1 MPAEDVAISDVLGS
15 QLQRERELEKFF
27 RTATPQSLKANLASM
42 PASAPEQLA
51 YLNIMLKVLNELDVQ
66 PVQVFSLLET
76 IRPVVYE
83 KFNILTSRFFGKA
96 ASFPQRV
103 QDLLNQA
110 VSLHSHM
117 AATYDSVVEEA
128 RAQGDKQAFIVG
140 TAIQRAMAD
149 KAHLLYC
156 YLQMYLPVP
165 QQTWKQFHKLY
176 KVATEYKLL
185 SQSVPDPM
193 VFPRKPLNLRQIYLY
208 AMMLGSS
215 NTQRLN
221 SADILVLS
229 EALKDWV
236 PLINLGD
243 KRIVD
248 AQHQLVINLEVGSP
262 PVFLEEVTNKLSPSL
277 VFLHTE
283 KFIAHIA
290 GLPKYRIRAGFD
302 EKVLEKPML
311 EQLILHWTEH
321 KQKSMDRV
329 PRNDK
334 VLITLGLPALHYY
347 MSGGAELQEIVG
359 RTALDDVE
367 PNGRLAYGDIP
378 REFSGLAFKPAEN
391 KLDRRKFHCEAVT
404 AVDESPGGYCLE
416 WPAVSA
422 GLKVGEIIGI
432 KDKLSPYWKIGEV
445 VWLNK
450 LDSSKISTGIST
462 ICSEAIPLVVKVP
475 KNSLSGKGGTTVL
488 ALLCPAD
495 RSLNRKES
503 IVLVPSMKLQMGE
516 KMRFTHLG
524 ASASS
529 QYALQLMQPVK
540 EHASC
545 IQFECAFILPDA

>member
-1 MPAEDVAISDVLGS
+1 MPSEDIAVSDVLGN

-27 RTATPQSLKANLASM
+27 RTATPQSLKANLAAM
-42 PASAPEQLA
+42 PPSAPEQLA

-66 PVQVFSLLET
+66 PVQIFSLLET

-96 ASFPQRV
+96 AAFPQRV

-110 VSLHSHM
+110 VSLQSHM

-128 RAQGDKQAFIVG
+128 RSQGDKQAFIVG

-156 YLQMYLPVP
+156 YLQLYLPVP
-165 QQTWKQFHKLY
+165 QQMWKQFHKLY
-176 KVATEYKLL
+176 KVAAEYKLL

-208 AMMLGSS
+208 AMMMGASD
-215 NTQRLN
+215 TQRMN

-243 KRIVD
+243 KRTTD
-248 AQHQLVINLEVGSP
+248 AEHQLVINLDMGSSPMFLAEV
-262 PVFLEEVTNKLSPSL
+262 VNKLSPNL
-277 VFLHTE
+277 VFLQTE
-283 KFIAHIA
+283 KFIAHVA
-290 GLPKYRIRAGFD
+290 GLPKYRIRSGFD
-302 EKVLEKPML
+302 ERVLEKHML
-311 EQLILHWTEH
+311 DQLVLQWTEH
-321 KQKSMDRV
+321 KQKSMDRI

-347 MSGGAELQEIVG
+347 MSGGAELESIVG
-359 RTALDDVE
+359 KTVLDDSE
-367 PNGRLAYGDIP
+367 PNGRLAYGEIP
-378 REFSGLAFKPAEN
+378 REFGGLAFKPAEN
-391 KLDRRKFHCEAVT
+391 KLDRRKFHCEPVKV
-404 AVDESPGGYCLE
+404 VDESPGGYCLE
-416 WPAVSA
+416 WNEASS
-422 GLKVGEIIGI
+422 GLVVGEIIGI
-432 KDKLSPYWKIGEV
+432 KERLSPYWRVGEV

-450 LDSSKISTGIST
+450 LDNSRISTGISL
-462 ICSEAIPLVVKVP
+462 ICNEAIPLVVKVP
-475 KNSLSGKGGTTVL
+475 KNSLSGKGGQNAL

-503 IVLVPSMKLQMGE
+503 LVMVPNIKLQMGE

-540 EHASC
+540 GNASC
-545 IQFECAFILPDA
+545 MQFECAYVLPD